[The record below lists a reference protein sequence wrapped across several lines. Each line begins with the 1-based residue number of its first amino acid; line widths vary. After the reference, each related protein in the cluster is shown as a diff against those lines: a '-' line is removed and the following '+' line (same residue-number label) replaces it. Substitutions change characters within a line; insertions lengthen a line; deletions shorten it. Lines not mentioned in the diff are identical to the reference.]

1 MESLW
6 SLIFSSGST
15 VLSSVICVKCTTAR
29 RDHVE
34 YRLVGAANAISVVY
48 CNCFSTVCDLDIY
61 GQSEQ

>member
-1 MESLW
+1 M
-6 SLIFSSGST
+6 
-15 VLSSVICVKCTTAR
+15 LSSVICVKCTTAR